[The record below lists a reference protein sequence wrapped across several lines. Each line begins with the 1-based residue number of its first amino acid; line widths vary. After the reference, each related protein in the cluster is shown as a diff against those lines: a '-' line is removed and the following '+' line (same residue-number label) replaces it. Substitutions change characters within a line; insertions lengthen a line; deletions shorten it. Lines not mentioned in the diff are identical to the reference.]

1 MIKIKVNTENTPH
14 YVLSTDLRT
23 AIEAEFPADAAKDIA
38 KKHSD
43 LIYGSAALVL
53 SRNPS
58 AHRIYPHD
66 IATIFKTINVDA
78 EFYDKNEV
86 ALNINHEISGVFQ
99 RNKSET

>member
-38 KKHSD
+38 KKYSD

-53 SRNPS
+53 SHNPS
-58 AHRIYPHD
+58 THRIPMISQQYLKRLMLMLN
-66 IATIFKTINVDA
+66 FMMKTR
-78 EFYDKNEV
+78 
-86 ALNINHEISGVFQ
+86 LL
-99 RNKSET
+99 